1 MNETHPFFARRMSRR
16 QLVMLDA
23 VAGVCAAFTFFT
35 VTVHVEALAP
45 WMRLALPLA
54 LGLPL
59 ALRRF
64 WPLPVFCFTLVLAIF
79 AALMGAAGLV
89 YLAPA
94 YALYIVALS
103 DKLGAAVPSSAIAVV
118 SLMTIVSVTVAGTP
132 RDRAPDWLVH
142 LDQPLLGIAALGGAW
157 TIGRAVQERR
167 SYAARDAE
175 RLAAQAVAE
184 ERLRIA
190 RELHDVVTH
199 SVGLIAVKAG
209 VANHVMAT
217 RPEEA
222 HDALRVIETASRSA
236 LVEMRHLLGVLRS
249 TAAPDRVPTPGLA
262 GLEGLIRQAR
272 LAGVEVEFD
281 LHIETG
287 DGDRAGSVP
296 QEAATRQE
304 TEVLRHAPA
313 TGPMEAA
320 SDGALGQLYAVSRGT
335 ARGQADAC
343 PGTATGQADTCAGS
357 AVPGQAEVFSG
368 GAVTEQAEALGEGT
382 AQGRVEAARGE
393 AASYGLEAQV
403 TQTELTLGE
412 AEVLQ
417 DGTVRGGVRAS
428 CGGVTQGDVETLQGG
443 TVQGGMEALPD
454 GTAQGSIE
462 ALRGG
467 ASRDGAA
474 AMQRGMTRG
483 GMERSGV
490 EAVPGGAARG
500 STGALCGGLARDGV
514 GAVPG
519 DMTQGGA
526 VALPGGAMPASTEA
540 ARGGVAQGGV
550 EALRSNS
557 ARGSAGASPGDT
569 AQRRPEAL
577 REGGRSLGDAV
588 PRPGVMVSEGEAEAW
603 GRLPDGVGL
612 AVHRIVQE
620 ALTNVVK
627 HAAPTRCS
635 VVVALDGEEVRI
647 EVVDDGPGR
656 RTPAGGSGRR
666 TPGDGPG
673 RRMPGDGTGRRTSG
687 DGSGWRTSADGPGL
701 RTSGNG
707 AGLRTS
713 GNGAGQRVALGEG
726 PGHGL
731 IGMRER
737 VMMYGGVFEAGNVPG
752 RGFRVFAKLPYE
764 EVS

>member
-1 MNETHPFFARRMSRR
+1 
-16 QLVMLDA
+16 
-23 VAGVCAAFTFFT
+23 
-35 VTVHVEALAP
+35 
-45 WMRLALPLA
+45 
-54 LGLPL
+54 
-59 ALRRF
+59 
-64 WPLPVFCFTLVLAIF
+64 
-79 AALMGAAGLV
+79 
-89 YLAPA
+89 
-94 YALYIVALS
+94 
-103 DKLGAAVPSSAIAVV
+103 
-118 SLMTIVSVTVAGTP
+118 MTIVSVTVAGTP

-262 GLEGLIRQAR
+262 GLEGLIRQTR
-272 LAGVEVEFD
+272 LAGVEVEFE
-281 LHIETG
+281 LHVESG
-287 DGDRAGSVP
+287 DEGRVGSMP

-304 TEVLRHAPA
+304 AEVLRHASA
-313 TGPMEAA
+313 TGPIEVAR
-320 SDGALGQLYAVSRGT
+320 DGALGQMYAVPGST
-335 ARGQADAC
+335 ARGQVDAC
-343 PGTATGQADTCAGS
+343 PGTAPGQADTCASG
-357 AVPGQAEVFSG
+357 AVPGEVEVFSG
-368 GAVTEQAEALGEGT
+368 DAVPERAEALREGM
-382 AQGRVEAARGE
+382 AQGRVAAARGE
-393 AASYGLEAQV
+393 AASHGLEAQV
-403 TQTELTLGE
+403 TQTELTLRE

-417 DGTVRGGVRAS
+417 GGTVRGGVRAP
-428 CGGVTQGDVETLQGG
+428 CGGVTQGGAETLQGG
-443 TVQGGMEALPD
+443 TVQGGVEAVPD
-454 GTAQGSIE
+454 GAARGSTE

-467 ASRDGAA
+467 ASREGVA
-474 AMQRGMTRG
+474 AMRG
-483 GMERSGV
+483 GM
-490 EAVPGGAARG
+490 APGGMAR
-500 STGALCGGLARDGV
+500 
-514 GAVPG
+514 
-519 DMTQGGA
+519 
-526 VALPGGAMPASTEA
+526 
-540 ARGGVAQGGV
+540 GGV
-550 EALRSNS
+550 EALRSGA
-557 ARGSAGASPGDT
+557 ARGSARALPGVT
-569 AQRRPEAL
+569 AQGRPEAL

-588 PRPGVMVSEGEAEAW
+588 SGAGVTGSEGEAEAW
-603 GRLPDGVGL
+603 ARLPDGVGL

-635 VVVALDGEEVRI
+635 VVVALDAEEVRI

-656 RTPAGGSGRR
+656 RTSAGGSGRR
-666 TPGDGPG
+666 MAGDGAG
-673 RRMPGDGTGRRTSG
+673 RRMPGDGAGWRTSAEG
-687 DGSGWRTSADGPGL
+687 PGWRTSADGAGW
-701 RTSGNG
+701 RTSGD
-707 AGLRTS
+707 
-713 GNGAGQRVALGEG
+713 GAGQRAAPGEG

-737 VMMYGGVFEAGNVPG
+737 VMMYGGVFEAGSLPG